1 MGREGLMR
9 TLFTRSDFKF
19 VLAAAICAYGAMS
32 ARSEDHPKQPKSNNE
47 IAHCK
52 RIHNEMMR
60 MRCYEEM
67 NSKIAPLQR
76 QPVPSGTWQV
86 TRTPNPAGGPDA
98 ISISK
103 ITNVIPP
110 DQNIA
115 GIMLRCGEGATTE
128 VVVVL
133 VTPLPSRSH
142 PKVTV
147 TAGTTTTEFT
157 ASVVTP
163 GTLVLLPEKA
173 SALLKDTW
181 QAAPELAVSIMDGH
195 RSLQDIIPLN
205 DISTAIATLQSNCP
219 KAVHRA
225 K

>member
-1 MGREGLMR
+1 MR
-9 TLFTRSDFKF
+9 KVFMRSDFKF
-19 VLAAAICAYGAMS
+19 VLAAAICAYGAIS
-32 ARSEDHPKQPKSNNE
+32 VRGEDHPKQSKSNNE
-47 IAHCK
+47 IEHCK

-60 MRCYEEM
+60 MRCYEEI
-67 NSKIAPLQR
+67 NAKIAPPRR
-76 QPVPSGTWQV
+76 QPGAGGTWQV
-86 TRTPNPAGGPDA
+86 TRTPNRAGGPDA

-133 VTPLPSRSH
+133 VTTLPSRTH

-195 RSLQDIIPLN
+195 HSLRGIIPLD
-205 DISTAIATLQSNCP
+205 DISAAIATLQSNCP
-219 KAVHRA
+219 KAVHGA

>member
-1 MGREGLMR
+1 
-9 TLFTRSDFKF
+9 
-19 VLAAAICAYGAMS
+19 
-32 ARSEDHPKQPKSNNE
+32 
-47 IAHCK
+47 
-52 RIHNEMMR
+52 

-67 NSKIAPLQR
+67 NAKIAPLQR

-86 TRTPNPAGGPDA
+86 RRTPNPAGGPDA

-103 ITNVIPP
+103 ISNVIPA

-133 VTPLPSRSH
+133 VTALPARSH

-157 ASVVTP
+157 ATVVTP

-173 SALLKDTW
+173 SALLEDTW
-181 QAAPELAVSIMDGH
+181 QAVPELAVSIMDGH

-219 KAVHRA
+219 KAVHGA

>member
-1 MGREGLMR
+1 MR
-9 TLFTRSDFKF
+9 KLFMRSDFNF
-19 VLAAAICAYGAMS
+19 VLAAAICAYGAIS
-32 ARSEDHPKQPKSNNE
+32 ARGEDHPKQPKSNIE
-47 IAHCK
+47 IEHCK

-60 MRCYEEM
+60 MRCYEEI
-67 NSKIAPLQR
+67 NAKIAPPQR
-76 QPVPSGTWQV
+76 QSVPSGTWQV
-86 TRTPNPAGGPDA
+86 TRTPNPHGGPDA

-103 ITNVIPP
+103 ITNVIPS

-115 GIMLRCGEGATTE
+115 GIMLRCGEGATTD

-133 VTPLPSRSH
+133 VTPLPSRTH

-147 TAGTTTTEFT
+147 TAGTTTTELT

-173 SALLKDTW
+173 SALLEDTW

-195 RSLQDIIPLN
+195 RSLRGIIPLD
-205 DISTAIATLQSNCP
+205 DISAAIATLRSHCP
-219 KAVHRA
+219 KAVHGA